1 MSHIPE
7 GPKNACESVYFSF
20 DESGN
25 LDVKEVVVRA
35 GSQDELTSKIGKVE
49 ELSPNTV
56 VLNGTIRKF
65 DRVLEQVLE
74 TKNE

>member
-1 MSHIPE
+1 LSHIPE
-7 GPKNACESVYFSF
+7 GPKNACESVYFSL
-20 DESGN
+20 DGN
-25 LDVKEVVVRA
+25 GNPDVKEVVVRA
-35 GSQDELTSKIGKVE
+35 RSQDELTSKIGKVE
-49 ELSPNTV
+49 KLSPNTV